1 MANEVNGGPC
11 VIYVQV
17 SRGEYYHLISTKER
31 LEVLRDYMRST
42 EFPENTIIKTILGIR
57 EEDKANE

>member
-1 MANEVNGGPC
+1 MIEEGKSNG

-31 LEVLRDYMRST
+31 LEVLRDYMLST
-42 EFPENTIIKTILGIR
+42 VYPEKNTIITILGIK
-57 EEDKANE
+57 EEEANE